1 MPDELERARAL
12 KAAFE
17 RAASGEQKNIEHTQA
32 EKTPAERQP
41 KDPERTTSA
50 AKTIDPDALSRAR
63 SIKAQFERAATGRQH
78 TLDRAQP
85 DKAKP
90 TQRHAPAS
98 QQHLRLQ
105 GPVRRAVDRPIFKQ
119 DQAKEDQRAREINEA
134 RQRSAKVQKMIDPS
148 KSQHDKDRDGK
159 D

>member
-12 KAAFE
+12 KATFE
-17 RAASGEQKNIEHTQA
+17 RNASGEQKNIEHTQP
-32 EKTPAERQP
+32 EKTLAERQA

-50 AKTIDPDALSRAR
+50 AKKFDPDALSRAR
-63 SIKAQFERAATGRQH
+63 SIKAQFERAATGRQN
-78 TLDRAQP
+78 TLDRAQS
-85 DKAKP
+85 DQAKP
-90 TQRHAPAS
+90 TQRHMPAP
-98 QQHLRLQ
+98 QQHLRPE
-105 GPVRRAVDRPIFKQ
+105 GPARQAVDRRVFKQ

-134 RQRSAKVQKMIDPS
+134 RQRSAKMQKMIDPS